1 MPKNSS
7 QPTPDYK
14 FPESPTPPKA
24 QSGERAELAM
34 ALTEQLRRYKDSR
47 QGREDTWLRCW
58 QNYLGTPSAVL
69 DLRSFD
75 LAQVGG
81 SSSTYWRHKVH
92 KPKAFESVETVVG
105 YLVGAFFP
113 NREYAT
119 LTPTMPG
126 VADLE
131 PAVTKFFLNKL
142 DESGL
147 KGEWSLYLRQLA
159 ITGNSMIALPWRKE
173 SRPERIRQRVEG
185 NTHDEGGLITELPST
200 KLVEVERITYNAP
213 EFEIINCFDYWLD
226 PNNPH
231 PQRANMF
238 RRIRRTKG
246 ELLLEISKG
255 LYPYLND
262 GQVMSHAC
270 NVHGVDRPAQVQSY
284 QGQEWWPDQEVE
296 LFEFWGDADTG
307 KALYKDVR
315 VVLLGDTVAA
325 FERNQFWGGRPFIA
339 GTYTPIVDTPYGMG
353 VIEPALGAL
362 HELDSITNQRLDNAE
377 LSLNGMFT
385 HRADGLLRTED
396 IYTEPGRVL
405 AVADHDTLRPL
416 PTPNPNFGVSYQEAQ
431 ILEADIDKSTGT
443 GSFIGVGAGR
453 SGERVTAEEIQ
464 ATRDAGGNR
473 LTSVYTWIEHSAFTP
488 LLNRVWQGI
497 RQFVTDD
504 QVIRMSV
511 NTPSGPKFVFIELE
525 PTDLSQD
532 FAVKPRGAGHIA
544 DKEYE
549 LNKRLQF
556 LDLVGANPD
565 MAAQLDWTEVMKDLA
580 SRFGYD
586 DFERFLKAEE
596 PAPEQA
602 QPQPGG
608 GGLPVS
614 PLVQEMLPGQTG
626 VPLVDEFMQ
635 EQGAIGNAPA
645 IAEEGLALTGAASP
659 EDAAAIREQLEQLPL
674 A

>member
-1 MPKNSS
+1 MAPAMNTPKA
-7 QPTPDYK
+7 DYT
-14 FPESPTPPKA
+14 FPESPTPPTP
-24 QSGERAELAM
+24 QSEALAELAM
-34 ALTEQLRRYKDSR
+34 SLSEQLQRFKNSR
-47 QGREDTWLRCW
+47 EKREDTWMRCW

-75 LAQVGG
+75 LAMVGG
-81 SSSTYWRHKVH
+81 SSSTYWRHKIH

-119 LTPTMPG
+119 LTPMMPG
-126 VADLE
+126 VAELE
-131 PAVTKFFLNKL
+131 PVVTKFFLNKL

-147 KGEWSLYLRQLA
+147 KAEWSLYLRQLC

-173 SRPERIRQRVEG
+173 ARPVRVR
-185 NTHDEGGLITELPST
+185 NMVDDSQHDEGGLVTPART
-200 KLVEVERITYNAP
+200 GVVEIERLTYDAP
-213 EFEIINCFDYWLD
+213 EFEVINCFDYWLD

-231 PQRANMF
+231 PQRGNLF

-246 ELLLEISKG
+246 ELLVEVSKG
-255 LYPYLND
+255 LYPYITPS
-262 GQVMSHAC
+262 QVMTYAC
-270 NVHGVDRPAQVQSY
+270 QVHGVDRPAQVQTY

-296 LFEFWGDADTG
+296 LYEFWGDADTG
-307 KALYKDVR
+307 KSLYRDVR
-315 VVLLGDTVAA
+315 VVLLGSTVAA
-325 FERNQFWGGRPFIA
+325 FERNEFWGGRPFIA

-353 VIEPALGAL
+353 VIEPALGSL

-377 LSLNGMFT
+377 LSINGMFT
-385 HRADGLLRTED
+385 HRADGVLRTED
-396 IYTEPGRVL
+396 IYTAPGRVL

-416 PTPNPNFGVSYQEAQ
+416 ATPNSNFGVSYNEAQ
-431 ILEADIDKSTGT
+431 ILEADIDKATGT

-488 LLNRVWQGI
+488 LLNRVWQSI

-504 QVIRMSV
+504 QVIRFSV
-511 NTPSGPKFVFIELE
+511 NTPDGPQFVFIELE

-565 MAAQLDWTEVMKDLA
+565 MAQQLDWTEVMKDLA

-596 PAPEQA
+596 PEPEQ
-602 QPQPGG
+602 PQAGVG
-608 GGLPVS
+608 GGLPVD
-614 PLVQEMLPGQTG
+614 PLAQEILPGSGG
-626 VPLVDEFMQ
+626 VPLVDNYLQ
-635 EQGAIGNAPA
+635 QQAAIGNAPQ
-645 IAEEGLALTGAASP
+645 IAEETLVNTGVASP
-659 EDAAAIREQLEQLPL
+659 DDAAAVRAQLEQLPPG
-674 A
+674 

>member
-1 MPKNSS
+1 MPTTPKVK
-7 QPTPDYK
+7 PDYT
-14 FPESPTPPKA
+14 FPESSAPPTPQA
-24 QSGERAELAM
+24 GELAELAM
-34 ALTEQLRRYKDSR
+34 SLHEQLQRYKNSR
-47 QGREDTWLRCW
+47 EGREDTWLRCW

-75 LAQVGG
+75 LAQMGG
-81 SSSTYWRHKVH
+81 SASTYWRHKVH

-119 LTPTMPG
+119 LSPTMPG
-126 VADLE
+126 VVELE

-142 DESGL
+142 EESGL
-147 KGEWSLYLRQLA
+147 KAEWSLYLRQLC

-173 SRPERIRQRVEG
+173 SRPVRVRYTVDASEQ
-185 NTHDEGGLITELPST
+185 DEGGLITPARTGVRAVE
-200 KLVEVERITYNAP
+200 KLTYDAP
-213 EFEIINCFDYWLD
+213 EFEVINCFDYWLD

-246 ELLLEISKG
+246 ELLLEISKN
-255 LYPYLND
+255 LYPHLSP
-262 GQVMSHAC
+262 GQVMTHAC
-270 NVHGVDRPAQVQSY
+270 NVHGVDRPKQVQSY

-307 KALYKDVR
+307 KRLYKDVR
-315 VVLLGDTVAA
+315 VVLLGSTVAA
-325 FERNQFWGGRPFIA
+325 FERNEFWGGRPFIA
-339 GTYTPIVDTPYGMG
+339 GTYTPIVDTPYGVG

-385 HRADGLLRTED
+385 HRSDGLLRTED

-405 AVADHDTLRPL
+405 TVADHDTLRPL
-416 PTPNPNFGVSYQEAQ
+416 ATPNPNFGVSYQEAQ

-488 LLNRVWQGI
+488 LLNRVWQSI
-497 RQFVTDD
+497 RQFITDD

-511 NTPSGPKFVFIELE
+511 NTADGPQFVFIELE

-556 LDLVGANPD
+556 LELVGANPD

-586 DFERFLKAEE
+586 DFERFLKADE
-596 PAPEQA
+596 PEPELAGPQA
-602 QPQPGG
+602 GG
-608 GGLPVS
+608 EGLPVS
-614 PLVQEMLPGQTG
+614 PLVQEMLPEQTG
-626 VPLVDEFMQ
+626 VPLVDNFVQ
-635 EQGAIGNAPA
+635 QQGAIGNAPA
-645 IAEEGLALTGAASP
+645 LAEEGLALSGAATP
-659 EDAAAIREQLEQLPL
+659 EDAAEVRAQLEQLPL